1 MGGGSWAWG
10 SMAIVA
16 VVMLGCGDDEAAG
29 TGGAGSGGATSAVT
43 STATSAASTADA
55 SSTATATSTTAGS
68 GGGAGAVQCGDD
80 PTVAVALT
88 VRSYVSEA
96 LVEGA
101 ELTVDL
107 CPGASV
113 TTDAEGLLE
122 AQVQRDVTIQP
133 RLSADGHLTM
143 RIGEQVLVEDL
154 EGEVPIFPE
163 LATALLPDWGED
175 RPSLMALVSV
185 DPDDFDEGDPCAT
198 ADGFTVSVVDH
209 PEAEVLYFSGEG
221 IPNPDPELESTGPTG
236 LAAFSGLL
244 ATDGEASIE
253 LLAEKEGCDQVSFVS
268 YPQSG
273 RYALE
278 DGVLTVAV
286 AQVPPTPTP
295 AR

>member
-1 MGGGSWAWG
+1 MSWGNRAWG
-10 SMAIVA
+10 SIV
-16 VVMLGCGDDEAAG
+16 VVVSALGCGDDTTAG
-29 TGGAGSGGATSAVT
+29 TGGAGSGGAASSAT
-43 STATSAASTADA
+43 TTASAASTADA
-55 SSTATATSTTAGS
+55 SSASTSGGTDGS
-68 GGGAGAVQCGDD
+68 GGGGAVQCGDD

-88 VRSYVSEA
+88 VRSYVSEE

-122 AQVQRDVTIQP
+122 AQVQRDVAVQP

-154 EGEVPIFPE
+154 EGEVPIFPD

-175 RPSLMALVSV
+175 RPSLMALVSIV
-185 DPDDFDEGDPCAT
+185 PDTFDEGDPCAT
-198 ADGFTVSVVDH
+198 ADGFTVSVIDH

-221 IPNPDPELESTGPTG
+221 IPNPDPSLESTGPTG
-236 LAAFSGLL
+236 LAAFSGLV

-253 LLAEKEGCDQVSFVS
+253 LLAEKAGCDDVSFVS
-268 YPQSG
+268 YPQTG

-295 AR
+295 